1 MSLLITRDYANKD
14 KPLWVPSSGGTIT
27 GNIVINGQLDV
38 TGAMGSETSVYAPVF
53 ILQDFSGNI
62 TGEIS
67 HQALAEGDAG
77 DGMVLSGD
85 LITFAKVGTNQGN
98 TTFTPSVYGA
108 NLDNFTLGG
117 TLYANIGPVPTQV
130 ITSTKNINPVPISPS
145 APGQFGVDVSLT
157 GISNAE
163 YDVQMTGTIYVVS
176 GSVDASDYVVMN
188 LVTGGGAGTLG
199 AIVFPSERLLGA
211 NYVSGLG
218 PIEAGG
224 AAANVNMRA
233 RVTPST
239 SGTTIGANV
248 RAFSPNTSSAV
259 YGANLTFLDVQRV
272 R

>member
-108 NLDNFTLGG
+108 NLDNFTVCVKQL
-117 TLYANIGPVPTQV
+117 
-130 ITSTKNINPVPISPS
+130 
-145 APGQFGVDVSLT
+145 
-157 GISNAE
+157 
-163 YDVQMTGTIYVVS
+163 
-176 GSVDASDYVVMN
+176 
-188 LVTGGGAGTLG
+188 
-199 AIVFPSERLLGA
+199 
-211 NYVSGLG
+211 
-218 PIEAGG
+218 AGG
-224 AAANVNMRA
+224 IAQDPFIGFTHIFAPPDRIGERMVRYLDPADIVRQSRRNYAERRDVVAAKIERWMDKELPETGDGGKSRTQLLDAEIRRRAAARSRKGRQPETGAAGFKSIGELLKRPERRA
-233 RVTPST
+233 
-239 SGTTIGANV
+239 
-248 RAFSPNTSSAV
+248 
-259 YGANLTFLDVQRV
+259 D
-272 R
+272 